1 MDKLYVDFNFMQNP
15 ATKVGLWGGN
25 EGIVKDISEAPK
37 RLESITIISNYS
49 IDSMEFS
56 YIDQTGQKRSAGR
69 WGGPGGTAHK
79 LDLGPTEIVKEV
91 SGTYNMFEGEIC
103 LTSFKLV
110 TNARTWGPW
119 AEEKG
124 TRFSITAPTGTSIVG
139 FFARGGTKY
148 LAAIGV
154 YFNKL

>member
-1 MDKLYVDFNFMQNP
+1 MQNP

-25 EGIVKDISEAPK
+25 EGIVKDIPEAPK

-79 LDLGPTEIVKEV
+79 VYEV
-91 SGTYNMFEGEIC
+91 YNGLNAQAMLLSLLKRLPIKQQG
-103 LTSFKLV
+103 LSV
-110 TNARTWGPW
+110 TR
-119 AEEKG
+119 
-124 TRFSITAPTGTSIVG
+124 
-139 FFARGGTKY
+139 RG
-148 LAAIGV
+148 
-154 YFNKL
+154 